1 MISLTF
7 MFWLFVLLFAIIGA
21 TRGWAK
27 EILVTFAVILSLFL
41 ITIIEKFA
49 PIITETVAHSGNSS
63 AFWLRFIIIVGLV
76 FFGYQSPN
84 LPRLSESPKFVREH
98 LQDTLL
104 GLFLGVVNG
113 FLIFGSIWY
122 FLHQANY
129 PISYIA
135 APIKGTEMGDAA
147 LKDDPLPCASLA
159 GNSFGLFCHCFG
171 VWLCHHYLLMKKHIH
186 LIGIGGT
193 GLSAI
198 ARLLQQSGYSVS
210 GSDQMMSPLAEALI
224 QEGIKVT
231 IGHKA
236 ENVTGAD
243 VIVRS
248 SAISDNNPEVL
259 AGR

>member
-147 LKDDPLPCASLA
+147 LKMIPFLAPAWLGTPLVYFVTALA
-159 GNSFGLFCHCFG
+159 FGF
-171 VWLCHHYLLMKKHIH
+171 
-186 LIGIGGT
+186 
-193 GLSAI
+193 
-198 ARLLQQSGYSVS
+198 
-210 GSDQMMSPLAEALI
+210 
-224 QEGIKVT
+224 
-231 IGHKA
+231 
-236 ENVTGAD
+236 
-243 VIVRS
+243 VI
-248 SAISDNNPEVL
+248 IIFL
-259 AGR
+259 